1 MKKFFLLAVVSL
13 FLSTNALASSCEV
26 PKFLKVG
33 VKIKILGMVITEAR
47 TVVEIDEDACWFKD
61 DKGRWYNLTVIEALQ
76 ITE

>member
-1 MKKFFLLAVVSL
+1 MKKFFLLAVVSF

-33 VKIKILGMVITEAR
+33 VKIKILDMVITEAR

-61 DKGRWYNLTVIEALQ
+61 DKGRWYNLKIIEAIQ
-76 ITE
+76 VTE